1 MDNPLVEHLKE
12 NGPDGGR
19 KGLASAAS
27 VVTPGYWRRVALRV
41 RQRPV
46 ARVCLGLL
54 VAFACGVGLG
64 VGVAAMIAPQ
74 EQHGRSVADASHDS
88 TGIAPAAAGPV
99 VAVTVR
105 EDSDTGSPSASAE
118 AVSSTT
124 VTPVV
129 SKGPAAAAP
138 EVTAAPESAAQ
149 EVEVPRVAYAVD
161 LPEAPRQRLPVA
173 PVIETPEAALVGP
186 EPAKAVEQDVPE
198 KAAGVQQSE
207 AEKTE
212 ESALPRDAPAA
223 AVAAP
228 PNIELGP
235 SLQAVKGPLVPAES
249 TETVVVER
257 EEPKSASAPTQ
268 LVDETQIEKS
278 AEADAPVSFEGAESV
293 SEVAASTVATLST
306 PSAPVERADTSNQPV
321 SDGLQ
326 NGVETGTERDVVL
339 PPRPARKNL
348 QLAALPMPRT
358 APWIRNAVRLPEKS
372 RDAMIAIIIDDMGID
387 QKRSKAIINLSAPLT
402 LAFISYGYNL
412 DKLTDAARVAGHE
425 IMLHLPMEP
434 LDPEANPGPK
444 ALMTTVSVEENRQ
457 RLLWAL
463 SRMDGIVGLNNHM
476 GSKFTTWLPGM
487 QMVMEE
493 VAARGLLFVD
503 SFTHNESVGFMLA
516 QRGKL
521 PSTARDVFIDHDI
534 DTPAIERRLRELE
547 KIARRRGYAI
557 GIAHPH
563 DLTREALQ
571 WWIVD
576 AQARGFDFVPV
587 SHIVRRGMKSG

>member
-1 MDNPLVEHLKE
+1 MV
-12 NGPDGGR
+12 
-19 KGLASAAS
+19 S
-27 VVTPGYWRRVALRV
+27 VVTPGFWRRIALRV

-74 EQHGRSVADASHDS
+74 EQHSRSVADASRDG
-88 TGIAPAAAGPV
+88 TRIASGAMAAPV

-105 EDSDTGSPSASAE
+105 EDSDAGSPSAGTE
-118 AVSSTT
+118 IVPST
-124 VTPVV
+124 
-129 SKGPAAAAP
+129 
-138 EVTAAPESAAQ
+138 TAAPVEPKRAASVAPESTAQ
-149 EVEVPRVAYAVD
+149 EAAGPKVAYAVD
-161 LPEAPRQRLPVA
+161 LPEPPRPLRPLA
-173 PVIETPEAALVGP
+173 PVVETSEPASVGS
-186 EPAKAVEQDVPE
+186 EPAKAVEQDAPE
-198 KAAGVQQSE
+198 KPDGVQQGD
-207 AEKTE
+207 AAGTEK
-212 ESALPRDAPAA
+212 SALPGDAA
-223 AVAAP
+223 ATEVTAP
-228 PNIELGP
+228 PKPDVELGP

-249 TETVVVER
+249 TESVVAER
-257 EEPKSASAPTQ
+257 AEPKTASAQTG
-268 LVDETQIEKS
+268 LVDETQVEKS
-278 AEADAPVSFEGAESV
+278 AEADTSVSFEGAESV
-293 SEVAASTVATLST
+293 SEAATSTVATLSN
-306 PSAPVERADTSNQPV
+306 PSAPVDRAGTSDHPI
-321 SDGLQ
+321 SDALQ
-326 NGVETGTERDVVL
+326 NGVESGTDRDIVL

-358 APWIRNAVRLPEKS
+358 AAWIRNAVTLPEKP

-402 LAFISYGYNL
+402 LSFIPYGYNL
-412 DKLTDAARVAGHE
+412 DKLTNAARVAGHE

-434 LDPEANPGPK
+434 LDSEANPGPK

-487 QMVMEE
+487 EMVLEE

-516 QRGKL
+516 RRGKL

-534 DTPAIERRLRELE
+534 DTPAIEHRLRELE
-547 KIARRRGYAI
+547 SIARRRGHAI

-563 DLTREALQ
+563 DLTREALE